1 MRTEQKLRVSAGW
14 RPTWLPWWQCLR
26 VLCQVAVKAQAGVLP
41 LSPLLSG
48 PQVLSILALWLPD
61 GRKILIGWFAL
72 QIITS
77 QISKLLFSRGYDNI
91 YCIL

>member
-1 MRTEQKLRVSAGW
+1 MAAL
-14 RPTWLPWWQCLR
+14 
-26 VLCQVAVKAQAGVLP
+26 VAVSEGSLSSGGKGSSGVLP